1 LYSLPASIHDG
12 FYLWIFAGM
21 NFFCYPYPTPSPILD
36 TVLFKNDRSI
46 VIQKGTRF
54 THNTFFHYTNLSYYR
69 LPPPP
74 QQYTSLSLL
83 SSIPIPKSPG
93 EALSHP
99 EMRCVPFKLVILRS
113 WFLFRLSN
121 QLLVLMVVYS

>member
-1 LYSLPASIHDG
+1 MIGLL
-12 FYLWIFAGM
+12 
-21 NFFCYPYPTPSPILD
+21 
-36 TVLFKNDRSI
+36 LFKKVHVLHITLFST
-46 VIQKGTRF
+46 IQT
-54 THNTFFHYTNLSYYR
+54 SAIIDS
-69 LPPPP
+69 PPPP